1 MIDWYNLAAN
11 ALWIIGCA
19 IGLATLSYASFEAA
33 LTKDKF
39 TARLKRPGMQ
49 IALNLAGMLFSL
61 GLAAT
66 DDRLLVK
73 ALWVVFAALFLY
85 QMAAAIRLRYKNSP
99 PDHP

>member
-19 IGLATLSYASFEAA
+19 IALATLSFASFQAA
-33 LTKDKF
+33 MTKQKF
-39 TARLKRPGMQ
+39 TAHLKLPGMQ

-66 DDRLLVK
+66 DDRLLVQV
-73 ALWVVFAALFLY
+73 LWLVFAALFLF
-85 QMAAAIRLRYKNSP
+85 QMVAAIRLRNKNSS
-99 PDHP
+99 PDNQ

>member
-19 IGLATLSYASFEAA
+19 IALATLSYASFEAS
-33 LTKDKF
+33 LSKGKF
-39 TARLKRPGMQ
+39 TARLKQPAMQ

-66 DDRLLVK
+66 DDRLLVQ
-73 ALWVVFAALFLY
+73 ALWLVFAALFLF
-85 QMAAAIRLRYKNSP
+85 QMVAAIRLRYKNSP
-99 PDHP
+99 PDIP

>member
-19 IGLATLSYASFEAA
+19 IALATLSYASFQAS
-33 LTKDKF
+33 LTKEKF
-39 TARLKRPGMQ
+39 TARLKLPAMQ

-66 DDRLLVK
+66 DDRLFVQ
-73 ALWVVFAALFLY
+73 ALWIIFAALFLF
-85 QMAAAIRLRYKNSP
+85 QMVAAIRLRDKNNP
-99 PDHP
+99 PENQ